1 MIRHDLMDLL
11 RPVDIY
17 EHRSEVPVLYATFP
31 EEFRYLTEPPLPD
44 SQVKLTSD
52 DDMAKNAF
60 YDDMSIYFEAN
71 LGIAS
76 QTTNEMFEEHRTR
89 TVRVGE
95 GIRLELELEHFTLFF
110 YLDQGRLRVS
120 IKILLESVTKANAPE
135 FVNES
140 VKYVL
145 REYGHRNAVRYAY
158 QPVIEQARRREG
170 AGLGVEFEFYMDGNS
185 LPLVLKSKVAGQSIY
200 TFQNTSD
207 PDYEIHA
214 YDFEKLTPQTPAF
227 VDFINDDFPG
237 PPLLDVTLNNDVY
250 SLDWDIC
257 SVKFNS
263 SLGRLE
269 VTLFGEPRDSFPPF
283 PKPEM
288 VREALEVAD
297 AWDRDMYAAD
307 VELVK
312 DLNKEYQIA
321 FRERIPDEAKVQC
334 RYTKYRPVYEKR
346 RQTANGVQVLKGG
359 CINDDDPIE
368 LDEFEEDQM
377 VFQTTDGICYKSDYT
392 REILRNQMAYEDARI
407 RGQILSSNCF
417 EKVERDESA
426 FMRMSLLGLN

>member
-1 MIRHDLMDLL
+1 MDLL
-11 RPVDIY
+11 RPIDIY
-17 EHRSEVPVLYATFP
+17 EHRSEQPVLYATFP

-44 SQVKLTSD
+44 TKVKLTSD
-52 DDMAKNAF
+52 DDMAQMAF
-60 YDDMSIYFEAN
+60 VDDMSIYFEAN

-76 QTTNEMFEEHRTR
+76 QKTNEMFEENRTR

-145 REYGHRNAVRYAY
+145 REYGHRNAVRVYE
-158 QPVIEQARRREG
+158 PIIGQARRREG
-170 AGLGVEFEFYMDGNS
+170 LGLGVGFEFYIGDGDIS
-185 LPLVLKSKVAGQSIY
+185 LPLVLKSKVAGRSIY
-200 TFQNTSD
+200 TFQNRFNFND
-207 PDYEIHA
+207 PAYEIHA
-214 YDFEKLTPQTPAF
+214 NDLQKFTPQTPAF

-237 PPLLDVTLNNDVY
+237 PPLLNVTLNDDVL

-257 SVKFNS
+257 SVKIHR
-263 SLGRLE
+263 SLGRIE
-269 VTLFGEPRDSFPPF
+269 VTLFGEARDNYPPF

-312 DLNKEYQIA
+312 DLNKQYQIA
-321 FRERIPDEAKVQC
+321 FRESIPDEAKVQC
-334 RYTKYRPVYEKR
+334 RYTEYKPVYEKR

-359 CINDDDPIE
+359 CINDDDPITLE
-368 LDEFEEDQM
+368 LFEEGEM
-377 VFQTTDGICYKSDYT
+377 VFQTADGICYPEKYT
-392 REILRNQMAYEDARI
+392 RETLRNELAYQDARI